1 MSEKVKVKGK
11 HKKRF
16 LKFLCIF
23 LCVVIVYVAITT
35 LITVIGLKANRNKI
49 KTISKVAYENQLV
62 PENYDNGCW
71 NIKTDRDIKVVQL
84 TDVHL
89 GGGYL
94 SINKDSKAINAV
106 AAMLTAEKPDLVI
119 VTGDISFPVPFQSG
133 TFNNK
138 SSATLFAELME
149 TLGIYWVACYGNH
162 DTELYSYYTR
172 EEITE
177 IYSKY
182 PHSLMQVGPE
192 DVDGCG
198 NQIIN
203 IVNSDNIITRSLILF
218 DSHSYIDSDALGI
231 AWKYD
236 NIHDNQVEWYK
247 NSIKALSEKN
257 AEVISKLPAERA
269 ALYDASAPV
278 KSSAFMHIPLVE
290 YEDAWKE
297 YVANGYKDTENV
309 KLNYGTVGEKNE
321 MICCGV
327 GEDSLFETM
336 LELGSTDSIFCG
348 HDHLNN
354 FSLNYKSINLNY
366 GMSIDYLAYSGISRI
381 GSQRGC
387 GVLNIDTEGNLTSK
401 NENYYQ
407 EKYLSPYVKE
417 EVTMQELNSNMP

>member
-138 SSATLFAELME
+138 SSATMFAELME
-149 TLGIYWVACYGNH
+149 ALGIYWVACYGNH

-172 EEITE
+172 EEITD

-182 PHSLMQVGPE
+182 QHSLMQAGPE

-203 IVNSDNIITRSLILF
+203 IVNSDNVITRSLILF

-236 NIHDNQVEWYK
+236 NIHDNQIEWYK
-247 NSIKALSEKN
+247 NSVKALTEQN
-257 AEVISKLPAERA
+257 AQAISKLPAERA
-269 ALYDASAPV
+269 ALYDTSAPV

-354 FSLNYKSINLNY
+354 FSINYKSINLNY